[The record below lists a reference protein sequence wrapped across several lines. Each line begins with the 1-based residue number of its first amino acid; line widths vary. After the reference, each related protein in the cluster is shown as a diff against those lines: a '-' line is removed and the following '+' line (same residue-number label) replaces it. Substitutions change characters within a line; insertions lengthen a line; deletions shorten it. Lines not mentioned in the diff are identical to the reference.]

1 MALDVKKFIK
11 LDFILK
17 LSLLK
22 KVLIL
27 AGISIVI
34 AVFFFNF
41 MIKPKLKNMAE
52 LRVKTIAIA
61 AQLKE
66 NRSIAKDIP
75 RFNREKEELEIKL
88 KKALS
93 QLPNEKEIPNLIE
106 SISNAGKN
114 AGLKILLFRPK
125 PDVNRGF
132 YAEVPVAMN
141 VEGTY
146 ESVFNFCKKVS
157 ELSRIVNIE
166 GISLKMPSKAGKQLS
181 SNPILKSSFVA
192 TTFRFIPESEQKK
205 NTSKRKKKRGRKR
218 R

>member
-1 MALDVKKFIK
+1 MALDVKKIIK
-11 LDFILK
+11 FDFILK

-22 KVLIL
+22 KLLIL

-34 AVFFFNF
+34 AGCFVQF
-41 MIKPKLKNMAE
+41 MIKPKLESMAK
-52 LRVKTIAIA
+52 LTAKTAVITI
-61 AQLKE
+61 QLHD

-75 RFNREKEELEIKL
+75 RFQREKEELEIQL

-106 SISNAGKN
+106 SISNAGKD

-125 PDVNRGF
+125 PDVVRGF

-146 ESVFNFCKKVS
+146 ESLFNFCKKVS
-157 ELSRIVNIE
+157 ELPRIVNIE
-166 GISLKMPSKAGKQLS
+166 GISLTISNETGEKLS
-181 SNPILKSSFVA
+181 ADPKLKSSFVA
-192 TTFRFIPESEQKK
+192 TTFRFIPEAEQKA
-205 NTSKRKKKRGRKR
+205 NVSKKKRKGRRRKR
-218 R
+218 

>member
-1 MALDVKKFIK
+1 MDLDVKKFIK
-11 LDFILK
+11 LEFILK

-34 AVFFFNF
+34 VGIFVQF
-41 MIKPKLKNMAE
+41 MILPNLKEIAE
-52 LRVKTIAIA
+52 LEEQSVMISK
-61 AQLKE
+61 QLNE

-75 RFNREKEELEIKL
+75 KFQREKAELEAKL

-106 SISNAGKN
+106 SISNAGKD
-114 AGLKILLFRPK
+114 AGLKILLFRPL
-125 PDVNRGF
+125 PEVSRGF
-132 YAEVPVAMN
+132 YAEVPVTMN

-146 ESVFNFCKKVS
+146 ESLYNFCKKVS
-157 ELSRIVNIE
+157 ELPRIVNID
-166 GISLKMPSKAGKQLS
+166 GIKVLQIVDVDKSLSQT
-181 SNPILKSSFVA
+181 PILKASFVA
-192 TTFRFIPESEQKK
+192 TTFRFIPDAEQKANAAK
-205 NTSKRKKKRGRKR
+205 GGKKRR